1 MLADDD
7 DDVGVELLFVLV
19 EFNDSRFGGII
30 GLFGGI
36 GGGTPAGIAFF
47 FATIVELLLVVGID
61 DDGDCDGDDDEH
73 VGCDGCC

>member
-7 DDVGVELLFVLV
+7 DNVGVDELLFVLL
-19 EFNDSRFGGII
+19 EFKDSRFGGII

-61 DDGDCDGDDDEH
+61 DDGDDDED
-73 VGCDGCC
+73 VGCDV